1 MKTGIIAVVLLYQ
14 ILVIVI
20 IGIIVK
26 NKEKKEG
33 SHGEASF
40 ALAGRNM
47 GPVVLPITMAFTV
60 LGTAHILGVFEMTF
74 NMGAIAI
81 WFSLAHTVLLIVACV
96 GTGRWVRRMGITTV
110 PEALVGM
117 YGKGVSIAVAC
128 VMAGNIWGILTLETQ
143 GIGIVISTMT
153 GWDIAKGALVGGV
166 LGVFYV
172 VIAGMKEVGLIN
184 VVNAVIKYVALI
196 LAVLFVALKLP
207 GQNFDTIQT
216 YYQAEPSQH
225 FMLSVFGNADLFI
238 TFAIG
243 NIIAV
248 TFCQGINQM
257 LMQVCMAARDE
268 KTIKNALWIAAPV
281 NGMFGV
287 FAVTLGLTAKALPAY
302 SAVGAKMAVTTMLV
316 DMLPTWL
323 SAGLLAAFVAA
334 ILSAFSMTCLTPATI
349 FAVDIYKDLFNKN
362 ASEKQVS
369 NVIRIGIVILV
380 ALAIAIAAFLPPIL
394 GAINWLFAWLVPV
407 FWIFVLGLF
416 WKRST
421 KVAGL
426 TLAVS
431 WILNVLWSFSPLPK
445 AIGGLIGTLP
455 NAYITLLSALVILIV
470 GNLAVKGE
478 PGYFKTMDARKLA

>member
-1 MKTGIIAVVLLYQ
+1 METGIITVVLLYQ
-14 ILVIVI
+14 ILVIVV

-33 SHGEASF
+33 SSHSEAGF

-47 GPVVLPITMAFTV
+47 GAIVLPITMAFTV
-60 LGTAHILGVFEMTF
+60 LGTAHILGVFELTY

-110 PEALVGM
+110 PEALTGM
-117 YGKGVSIAVAC
+117 YGKGISIAVAC
-128 VMAGNIWGILTLETQ
+128 IMAGNIWGILTIETQ

-153 GWDIAKGALVGGV
+153 GWDIAKGAVVGGI

-196 LAVLFVALKLP
+196 LAVFFVALKLP
-207 GQNFDTIQT
+207 GQNFDTIKA
-216 YYQAEPSQH
+216 YYDADPSQN
-225 FMLSVFGNADLFI
+225 FMLNVFGNADLFI
-238 TFAIG
+238 TFAVG

-257 LMQVCMAARDE
+257 LMQVCMAAKDE

-287 FAVTLGLTAKALPAY
+287 FAVTLGLTAKALPEY
-302 SAVGAKMAVTTMLV
+302 SVVGAKMAVTTMLV
-316 DMLPTWL
+316 DLLPTWL
-323 SAGLLAAFVAA
+323 SAALLAAFVAA

-369 NVIRIGIVILV
+369 NVIRIGIVVLV
-380 ALAIAIAAFLPPIL
+380 AFAIAVAAYLPPIL

-431 WILNVLWSFSPLPK
+431 WILNILWSFSPLPK
-445 AIGGLIGTLP
+445 AIGGLIGELP
-455 NAYITLLSALVILIV
+455 NAYITLLSALLILIV
-470 GNLAVKGE
+470 GNLIVKGE
-478 PGYFKTMDARKLA
+478 PGYFKTIETQN